1 MKKLK
6 AKATRRTAKKA
17 RMEKKVNNTC
27 KESNV
32 GHTCKLCHFGMKV
45 KPPKESNVRFK
56 TRKTSLGSKM
66 YFCSLWN
73 LSIMQLWFVNL
84 FSLWHLDKH
93 CQVGVVLFKLGM
105 LDAYNE
111 EPGGIE
117 KSLVKR
123 LNYLV
128 HPTRMRRAPT
138 C

>member
-66 YFCSLWN
+66 YFLLFMEPFHN
-73 LSIMQLWFVNL
+73 AIMVCKFVFTL
-84 FSLWHLDKH
+84 
-93 CQVGVVLFKLGM
+93 
-105 LDAYNE
+105 
-111 EPGGIE
+111 
-117 KSLVKR
+117 
-123 LNYLV
+123 
-128 HPTRMRRAPT
+128 AP
-138 C
+138 